1 MNANVINMDEAFFGV
16 YFYPPE
22 SLTYGIFV
30 NSDGNRFVNEDSYGA
45 RIGYYCSQQKDQK
58 IYMVIQNED
67 FEPSIYIDKLPILAV
82 AETIEELEVEAGFR
96 KGSISST
103 IKAYNSDVRN
113 GKDSKFKKAP
123 QWLKEISKPVSY
135 TH

>member
-45 RIGYYCSQQKDQK
+45 RIGYYCSQQKGQK
-58 IYMVIQNED
+58 AYMVIQNED

-82 AETIEELEVEAGFR
+82 AETIEELEIEAGF
-96 KGSISST
+96 KEGSISST
-103 IKAYNSDVRN
+103 IRTYNNDVRN
-113 GKDSKFKKAP
+113 GKDEQFNKAS
-123 QWLKEISKPVSY
+123 QWLKEIIKTSVCNY
-135 TH
+135 